1 MNTSY
6 DKENAGLC
14 TCAMYFEL
22 YADFHHLAQELEA
35 LSICRLAN
43 EYGPVHTASINKV
56 IWACCSKYPAENT
69 FSAQ

>member
-1 MNTSY
+1 
-6 DKENAGLC
+6 
-14 TCAMYFEL
+14 MYFEL